1 MEVYFL
7 LIFSCVIFSL
17 IYDYINQR
25 LVKNILALVLFIVL
39 VSVPALRNVTV
50 GSDSRMYAE
59 FLTYNY
65 SILEWVNQG
74 IEIGD
79 GAIYWLI
86 SNLFGQQYFYLFLFY
101 ALIINFLFLYTI
113 IKLEKK
119 ITIAI
124 VILLLYGGMY
134 FVQLNNLRQ
143 TMAVAWFMLAIVY
156 LIEEK
161 YIKTY
166 IILVVAILFHYS
178 AAFCLFIPVAYYL
191 MKKRYWMVYFT
202 SVISFFLLSVASLY
216 IASFVSGFDALEKF
230 SRYSVDADNSSGQKI
245 FIVNLVFFVLTFIVV
260 NFKGLIKDKLAAMSF
275 YLCSITLVIQFCV
288 AFLGLSSLGLGRL
301 YQYFIIG
308 YVFYFPYVMKQITP
322 EKRPFLSWSVFSFLL
337 IYIFF
342 YMVVYNNGKYIP
354 YVMNDDFSINIF

>member
-113 IKLEKK
+113 IKLEKNYNCNSNFTAIWRHVFCSVEQFKTNNGCRLVYVSHSISNRRK
-119 ITIAI
+119 IHKNI
-124 VILLLYGGMY
+124 
-134 FVQLNNLRQ
+134 
-143 TMAVAWFMLAIVY
+143 
-156 LIEEK
+156 
-161 YIKTY
+161 
-166 IILVVAILFHYS
+166 
-178 AAFCLFIPVAYYL
+178 YYL
-191 MKKRYWMVYFT
+191 SGCNIV
-202 SVISFFLLSVASLY
+202 SL
-216 IASFVSGFDALEKF
+216 
-230 SRYSVDADNSSGQKI
+230 
-245 FIVNLVFFVLTFIVV
+245 
-260 NFKGLIKDKLAAMSF
+260 
-275 YLCSITLVIQFCV
+275 
-288 AFLGLSSLGLGRL
+288 
-301 YQYFIIG
+301 
-308 YVFYFPYVMKQITP
+308 
-322 EKRPFLSWSVFSFLL
+322 
-337 IYIFF
+337 
-342 YMVVYNNGKYIP
+342 
-354 YVMNDDFSINIF
+354 